1 MAGINWYPGHMAR
14 TMRELGERI
23 GKVDVV
29 AEIVDARIPISGRNR
44 ELDRLCQNKP
54 RLVLLNRADLAD
66 RNETNRWISY
76 YRRQGMAAVACDA
89 KSGNGVQN
97 FVPVVQELLAEKLA
111 RRESKGVGNLAIKVM
126 VVGIPNVG
134 KSSFIN
140 RLTGRKPAKAED
152 RPGVTRHLSW
162 IRLREGLDLL
172 DTPGLLP
179 PRLEPA
185 IAARHLAM
193 TGAVKDEVYDTEELA
208 AELLAEL
215 GVKFPESLVKII
227 GSEAIEGILAAKDG
241 DRSELVMRG
250 GDALEA
256 FSVKR
261 GFLMRGGVGDTVRGS
276 KILLDE
282 YRGGKLGRFSLETVA
297 PLENRDTAEE

>member
-14 TMRELGERI
+14 TMRELGDRI

-29 AEIVDARIPISGRNR
+29 AEITDARIPISGRNR

-54 RLVLLNRADLAD
+54 RLIILNRSDLAD
-66 RNETNRWISY
+66 RAETDRWLSY
-76 YRRQGMAAVACDA
+76 YRSKGYAALACDA
-89 KSGNGVQN
+89 KSGNGVQA
-97 FVPVVQELLAEKLA
+97 FVGAAQGLLAEKLA
-111 RRESKGVGNLAIKVM
+111 SRERKGVGGLSIKVM

-140 RLTGRKPAKAED
+140 RLTGRKPAKTED
-152 RPGVTRHLSW
+152 RPGVTRQLSW
-162 IRLREGLDLL
+162 IRLRGGLDLL
-172 DTPGLLP
+172 DTPGLLA

-193 TGAVKDEVYDTEELA
+193 TGAVKDDVYDTEELA

-215 GVKFPESLVKII
+215 GCKFPEAIGKIV
-227 GSEAIEGILAAKDG
+227 GAEALGAILEAKDG
-241 DRSELVMRG
+241 ERSQLVMRG

-256 FSVKR
+256 FCAKR
-261 GFLMRGGVGDTVRGS
+261 GFLMRGGVGDTERGS
-276 KILLDE
+276 RILLDE
-282 YRGGKLGRFSLETVA
+282 YRAGKLGRFSLETVM
-297 PLENRDTAEE
+297 LDTAEDK